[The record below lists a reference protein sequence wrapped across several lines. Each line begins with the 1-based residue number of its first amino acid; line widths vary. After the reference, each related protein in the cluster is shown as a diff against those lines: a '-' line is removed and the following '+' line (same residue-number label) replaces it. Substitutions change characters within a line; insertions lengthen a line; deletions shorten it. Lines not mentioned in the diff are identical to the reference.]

1 MQIGDVM
8 SVMESLAPLEGAEE
22 WDRVGLLVGRRARTV
37 TGPVLLTID
46 LTEAV
51 IEEAA
56 TLGASMV
63 IAYHPPVW
71 EPLKRVTD
79 ASARERVVLRAI
91 ETGIAVY
98 SPHTAL
104 DAAAGGINDWLAE
117 GISGSAT
124 PGKIAGDCRAL
135 RAQAEDRQTQQL
147 KIFTFMPEKDVDK
160 VRSSL
165 ATAGAG
171 IIGNYRV
178 CSFAT
183 PGTGTFFGDASTK
196 PAVGEA
202 GRLERVAEVKLE
214 MVCSREALPL
224 AIETLRRFHPY
235 EEPAIDV
242 VPLEALPKRAAGA
255 GRRLVLDSPARVHEL
270 AARLKKFLGC
280 DVVHAALPWADRQ
293 ISHVGMCAG
302 AGAELLPAAAGD
314 DCELFVTGELKHHDV
329 LDAMNRGVAVLLAG
343 HTNTER
349 GYLPRLAE
357 KLAARAR
364 ERSDIGGAGV
374 RFIVSREDGDPLR
387 VL

>member
-1 MQIGDVM
+1 MQVGDVITI
-8 SVMESLAPLEGAEE
+8 MEQLAPLAGAEE
-22 WDRVGLLVGRRARTV
+22 WDRVGLQVGRRSRTI

-56 TLGASMV
+56 MQGASMV

-71 EPLKRVTD
+71 QPLKSVTD
-79 ASARERVVLRAI
+79 SSARERVVLRAI

-117 GISGSAT
+117 GISGSMTA
-124 PGKIAGDCRAL
+124 GKIAGDCRAL
-135 RAQAEDRQTQQL
+135 KPLAEVRETQQL
-147 KIFTFMPEKDVDK
+147 KIFTFVPEKDADK
-160 VRSSL
+160 VRSAL

-178 CSFAT
+178 CSFT
-183 PGTGTFFGDASTK
+183 TSGTGTFLGDGGST

-202 GRLERVAEVKLE
+202 GRLERVGEVKLE
-214 MVCSREALPL
+214 MVVSRAALAL

-242 VPLEALPKRAAGA
+242 VPLEPLPKRAAGA
-255 GRRLVLDSPARVHEL
+255 GRRLVLDAPATIHDL

-280 DVVHAALPWADRQ
+280 GVVHAAVPFADRAVT
-293 ISHVGMCAG
+293 HVGMCAG
-302 AGAELLPAAAGD
+302 AGAELLPAAAAD
-314 DCELFVTGELKHHDV
+314 ECEVFVTGELKHHDV
-329 LDAMNRGVAVLLAG
+329 LEAMNRGIAVLLAG

-349 GYLPRLAE
+349 GYLPRLADR
-357 KLAARAR
+357 LGAAARHRA
-364 ERSDIGGAGV
+364 DIGGPGV
-374 RFIVSREDGDPLR
+374 KFLVSRVDCDPLR
-387 VL
+387 VM